1 MSVLLSASSFAFAFM
16 FCFFTALTKNPSE
29 ELAHTSHNLVRTN
42 RTLLCTHIILSYYG
56 IVIVWSVRELKIE
69 ITICR
74 GII

>member
-16 FCFFTALTKNPSE
+16 LFFHCTDKNPSE

-56 IVIVWSVRELKIE
+56 IVIVWPVRELKIG